1 MPKIKMP
8 KSSPGIDMTPMVDL
22 AFLLVTFFMLAA
34 QFKPEELVAVEIPS
48 SIADKKIPKENV
60 IAVTVSPTGQVLLNI
75 NGEDRRKGII
85 KRMAELY
92 KTPLTEAEITKFG
105 RMGMF
110 GAPMENMKEYLAT
123 KSEADRQNFPKLGI
137 PADSLNNQ
145 FKDWINAAL
154 TAYGSEGLQVRPEI
168 TIKADN
174 NTPYMYIQKV
184 IDGLRDNNA
193 NAYSLVTSYEAK
205 SGQKQ

>member
-8 KSSPGIDMTPMVDL
+8 TSSPSIDMTPMVDL

-34 QFKPEELVAVEIPS
+34 QFKPEELVPVEIPTS
-48 SIADKKIPKENV
+48 VADSKIPKENV
-60 IAVTVSPTGQVLLNI
+60 IAITISPKGQVLLNI
-75 NGEDRRKGII
+75 NGEARRVGIL
-85 KRMAELY
+85 KRMNEKY
-92 KTPLTEAEITKFG
+92 KTNLTEAEYTKFG

-123 KSEADRQNFPKLGI
+123 KNEGERQKFPKLGI

-145 FKDWINAAL
+145 FKDWIYTTL
-154 TAYGSEGLQVRPEI
+154 SAYGSEGTKVRPEI

-174 NTPYMYIQKV
+174 NTEYKYIQRV
-184 IDGLRDNNA
+184 IEALRENNA
-193 NAYSLVTSYEAK
+193 NAYSLITSYESK
-205 SGQKQ
+205 PKK